1 MSRLF
6 FIIGF
11 VFLFNSLFTQNLSVD
26 FILHNNTSDTA
37 IIGTLFGTRQMAID
51 SLKRNGN
58 TLNWAP
64 RKEHPPGIYFLWLKP
79 ENIFVQFLVN
89 GKDNTFSLEMD
100 LNYPKETTVTG
111 SLDNRI
117 FHDYLKFLG
126 ENQTLQD
133 SLQTLLNKAKEE
145 NAPFENF
152 EASIESIRKGV
163 EKYKKEVSINH
174 KGSLTAFLL
183 KGSLEPEVPAF
194 DTGDEKENQALS
206 YYYYRDHYFDNVDF
220 SHPALMRSAF
230 IQPKIHDYIHKVSY
244 LHPDS
249 MKISIDVV
257 MEKLE
262 INPEAHRYFLAD
274 LLNSYSRMTIAGQD
288 ALYVHLVD
296 NYYNKGK
303 AAWVGERNIDKINAF
318 ANTLRPSLLGNI
330 MVDFI
335 VYKEDGTPVR
345 LHEIEAD
352 YTVLFFWDPTCA
364 HCKKVFPKVKDFH
377 TKYGK
382 EGYIE
387 VVTICSK
394 GGERY
399 PKCWEYLH
407 EYGYNNLF
415 NTGDEFQRYNEIH
428 RFNKFPK
435 AIILDRNKKVLMK
448 DFNPDNLESV
458 FNNVISKI

>member
-11 VFLFNSLFTQNLSVD
+11 AILFHPIFSQKLSVD

-37 IIGTLFGTRQMAID
+37 IIGTVFGTRQVSVD
-51 SLKRNGN
+51 TLTFDGN
-58 TLNWAP
+58 ALNWSP
-64 RKEHPPGIYFLWLKP
+64 YQIQPPGIYFLWLKP
-79 ENIFVQFLVN
+79 GNIFVQFLVN
-89 GKDNTFSLEMD
+89 GSDNALGFEMD
-100 LNYPKETTVTG
+100 LVNPKAIKVSG

-133 SLQTLLNKAKEE
+133 SLQLVLNRAKEE
-145 NAPFENF
+145 NAPFENI
-152 EASIESIRKGV
+152 EVSIESIRKRV
-163 EKYKKEVSINH
+163 ENYKKDISINH
-174 KGSLTAFLL
+174 QGSFTAFLL
-183 KGSLEPEVPAF
+183 KGSLEPDVPKF
-194 DTGDEKENQALS
+194 DTGDEKEDQALS
-206 YYYYRDHYFDNVDF
+206 YYYYRDHYFDNIDF
-220 SHPALMRSAF
+220 SHPGLMRSSF
-230 IQPKIHDYIHKVSY
+230 IQPKVHDYIHKVSY

-249 MKISIDVV
+249 MKLAIDVV
-257 MEKLE
+257 LQKLE

-288 ALYVHLVD
+288 ALYVYLVD

-303 AAWVGERNIDKINAF
+303 ATWAGERNLEKINAF

-330 MVDFI
+330 MVDFT
-335 VYKEDGTPVR
+335 VYKEDGTSVK
-345 LHEIEAD
+345 LHEIDAD

-377 TKYGK
+377 YKYRK
-382 EGYIE
+382 QGYIE

-407 EYGYNNLF
+407 EQGYSDLF

-435 AIILDRNKKVLMK
+435 VIILDKNKKVLMK